1 MHRYRHDRIS
11 VISGLSVSS
20 RRRRMGLYFQLH
32 DHNIRQKEVCEFLQ
46 HLLRHLRGHV
56 IVLWD
61 NANIHGGEAIRRLCS
76 RVPRL
81 HLERLPAYAPE
92 LNPDEGVWKHA
103 KHELSNG
110 CPQDI
115 DELWEELL
123 TSLDDLRRSQKRM
136 RGCVHQGELP
146 RFMP

>member
-1 MHRYRHDRIS
+1 
-11 VISGLSVSS
+11 
-20 RRRRMGLYFQLH
+20 MGLYFQLH

-56 IVLWD
+56 VVLWD
-61 NANIHGGEAIRRLCS
+61 NANIHGGEAVRELCR

-81 HLERLPAYAPE
+81 HLERLPPYAPE

-103 KHELSNG
+103 KHELANG
-110 CPQDI
+110 CPQDL
-115 DELWEELL
+115 DDLWEELL
-123 TSLDDLRRSQKRM
+123 ASLDDLRRSQKRM